1 MSSLS
6 SLPKDTLLADVEA
19 LRAALASA
27 PVTDAQQKALYQCE
41 RLAAAVQSSHSEAL
55 RFAAFTVNKAV
66 RDHAA
71 EWPPEVAARMQKIRE
86 MLEAAGLDLAK

>member
-1 MSSLS
+1 MTSLS

-19 LRAALASA
+19 LRAALAAA

-41 RLAAAVQSSHSEAL
+41 RLAAAIQSSHSEAL
-55 RFAAFTVNKAV
+55 RFAAFTLNKGV

-71 EWPPEVAARMQKIRE
+71 EWPPEVAARMQTIRE
-86 MLEAAGLDLAK
+86 TLQGAGVDLSK